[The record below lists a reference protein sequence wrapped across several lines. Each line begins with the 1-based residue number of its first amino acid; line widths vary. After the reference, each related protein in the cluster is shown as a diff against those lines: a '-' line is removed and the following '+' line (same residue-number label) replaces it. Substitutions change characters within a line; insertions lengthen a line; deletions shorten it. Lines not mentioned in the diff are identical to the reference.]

1 MELPDFHLPH
11 ADKIEWMIETF
22 GWAIEPVP
30 ARPEADPPEG
40 PLSYTIGLPA
50 LLGFPDIAVWGL
62 TPSASKGLID
72 LVVATCQAGT
82 EIPLNTELIG
92 LLDNELRCYFAPM
105 SAEAISERCVTA
117 VAWHEGQLMRGQLM
131 PGESVQMVQMIYPDR
146 NGFMPYE
153 ADFDHKLR
161 FAQPVIG
168 ALG

>member
-30 ARPEADPPEG
+30 ARPDADPPEG
-40 PLSYTIGLPA
+40 PFSYTIGLPA

-62 TPSASKGLID
+62 TPAASKGLID

-82 EIPLNTELIG
+82 EIPLQAELIG
-92 LLDNELRCYFAPM
+92 LLDNELRCYFAPL
-105 SAEAISERCVTA
+105 SSEAISERCATA
-117 VAWHEGQLMRGQLM
+117 VAWYQSGRTQ
-131 PGESVQMVQMIYPDR
+131 GEPVQMVQLIYPDR
-146 NGFMPYE
+146 NGFLPYE
-153 ADFDHKLR
+153 AGFDQRLR

-168 ALG
+168 ELA

>member
-30 ARPEADPPEG
+30 ARPDAEPPEG
-40 PLSYTIGLPA
+40 PFSYTIGLPA
-50 LLGFPDIAVWGL
+50 LVGFAEVAVWGL

-82 EIPLNTELIG
+82 QIPLQAEIVG
-92 LLDNELRCYFAPM
+92 LLDNDLRCYLAP
-105 SAEAISERCVTA
+105 IDLDVVQQKCHTA
-117 VAWHEGQLMRGQLM
+117 VAWYLGQDLEIGQGL
-131 PGESVQMVQMIYPDR
+131 GMVQLIYPDR

-153 ADFDHKLR
+153 AGFDQRMR

-168 ALG
+168 NVDFSG